1 MANPFDQ
8 FDQPAGNPFD
18 QFDSSGVQSSADAS
32 SDKPAQGGIDW
43 RKLYAISNPLAAP
56 FAIPAVSDF
65 HKIADAGVVS
75 GAGSALAG
83 VERMVSDQWHNLK
96 DQFSPIGALL
106 ESAKAPGPAIAK
118 DAALTSAMDE
128 LRASVR
134 PDGTSAVSSALLS
147 AGEAIKS
154 TASPELLQAMEN
166 SRFEGDALSPSTWGV
181 SDDASL
187 LGFAGNLTETGGQ
200 MLPIV
205 GAGMVN
211 PAAGAAVAAGQSAEG
226 AYKEAADYLK
236 NLPVEQFS
244 EIPRFK
250 ELVAEGVPIENAH
263 QIVIDEAGSGAMY
276 PAAAVGSLSGPIL
289 GGTVTRPLAAIL
301 EKRFGQG
308 FLSRLYG
315 NLAEVPLE
323 GAQEGFESAA
333 GRAGANTASG
343 DDRSLTEG
351 TFGDVVMGGLAAA
364 PAAVSHSIGQIAA
377 ESSEDRIRKLA
388 DVVLGDREVTPESNA
403 VEAGRNAAAAIF
415 GDAGISN
422 DTGQPIPDPR
432 IIDFTQAVDPETG
445 LPPIGVQ
452 PEVMGD
458 LDAMVPSEPEAA
470 PDPVR
475 PAVEPV
481 AQPAQET
488 QGKSIPGL
496 SEPIR
501 SGTRVFYPGD
511 VDAMRAKLDA
521 AGLDAGMR
529 RNNEDGTPAGLYFP
543 ARMQAEVDAVLRR
556 KPSEDSVEAP
566 TNNATPERI
575 AEVPIA
581 SLTLSD
587 DVPQFKSGARE
598 DGVVEPLGGKFDR
611 RGTGPIQVWR
621 RNDGRMEVISGR
633 HRLDLARRSGET
645 TIPAQVYDEAQG
657 FDARQAAS
665 LDAELNIRDGQ
676 GKVKDYVQYF
686 TQPAFDGPEG
696 RQAADARGLLA
707 RATGKR
713 AYSIASQG
721 SSELIAAHSADRVTD
736 EAAVQIAQAAPQN
749 APLQALG
756 MKLVQEGKS
765 IGIAANTM
773 RAVRSMQGDRPQT
786 SGDMFGFDDS
796 AIQDAVKI
804 AGVASRR
811 QREIGERLAAIT
823 GAAKRPDI
831 ARREGVD
838 VRDPQALPARI
849 AQLRAEKAEWDDW
862 ATDPAKVDEIRAEL
876 GMEPQPE
883 FARAEDP
890 AEFVDDVTAPMF
902 SRGLR
907 PRSEMESAPVGAWID
922 GGNVP
927 GIGPTAF
934 QVRDVP
940 LDKISPVELDSVGDV
955 GPEKRSDVGRY
966 TEAMR
971 RGEQFPNARGYELE
985 NGKIKLVDGHR
996 RLLAAKAAGK
1006 TSLRI
1011 AVNPLDDSARSA
1023 MFSRRTG
1030 GASGDMFG
1038 GATIEDTNRASPRSR
1053 MPETAD
1059 LFGGPSM
1066 QERVGAAE
1074 RARDA
1079 ARNSGDGKR
1088 ADTGDGGLFDGPRPE
1103 QAILRSQRK
1112 QEDDYR
1118 GLHRAPSRES
1128 GSPLSDL
1135 SNTYPDDVYGK
1146 NAAQYYGHHGGGH
1159 PMDRASVRIIQSYKN
1174 EPDAPVK
1181 IYRAV
1186 PTDAGAEINA
1196 GDWVTINKDYAKE
1209 HGESQFGDGYKI
1221 IEKSVKAKDIY
1232 TNGDS
1237 IHEWGY
1243 DPEVSSVLKSKRPD
1257 AKGLEVDENIE
1268 LTPEEM
1274 AAFNRQVD
1282 NRQRQPENR
1291 ANDAQRLPADTGLVR
1306 RPADGTTAPERAGM
1320 VSARGN
1326 RDSQSSARQ
1335 VSPAADAKPDL
1346 TGQPPKFGQWF
1357 RQSKMKD
1364 AKARPMEFH
1373 HATDADFDTFDAGKR
1388 GSSTGFAPTGLGNW
1402 FSQDAGA
1409 IKGYG
1414 SKVLSGHLRLENP
1427 KVMDSHE
1434 LPDLESKADY
1444 EALAKKYKV
1453 EGYDGLYF
1461 PDSKQAV
1468 AFDSV
1473 QFKENRNSGEYSE
1486 SPNIYRSQ
1494 HADNQSETPQAKD
1507 AKDSKDAGK
1516 LKETS
1521 NTASEPKRL
1530 FIPEVKAAKE
1540 SPEQVTTKKARPE
1553 ELIEARKRRGNLRQL
1568 LDCLNA

>member
-1 MANPFDQ
+1 MANWWDKYSAPAAAEPSASRNWWDKYAVADDAPDFGDVNSGVSSSAPDPNASFLDSAWRANKAQ
-8 FDQPAGNPFD
+8 MGPIFAGN
-18 QFDSSGVQSSADAS
+18 VKRMAAEV
-32 SDKPAQGGIDW
+32 SDPIAGLLNGTFGKPAAEDAPELSLTVNPNGNTSLPASPLIAPDAGMALMDAARGEPLRNATLRDLQQSGLAQARAGGAELQQARTDMEVPESGLE
-43 RKLYAISNPLAAP
+43 RYAKLAAISAGPTLAGMTAG
-56 FAIPAVSDF
+56 IVTKSPAVGAGVSTLFAVPSAYGEARDAG
-65 HKIADAGVVS
+65 HSVEDAIKYAGVVG
-75 GAGSALAG
+75 GAEVVSERLGFDALLGKLATRLPAGKLATVFGTLEKSIPGRALTGAG
-83 VERMVSDQWHNLK
+83 VE
-96 DQFSPIGALL
+96 
-106 ESAKAPGPAIAK
+106 
-118 DAALTSAMDE
+118 
-128 LRASVR
+128 
-134 PDGTSAVSSALLS
+134 GTT
-147 AGEAIKS
+147 E
-154 TASPELLQAMEN
+154 
-166 SRFEGDALSPSTWGV
+166 ALSQAAQNAYKIAG
-181 SDDASL
+181 
-187 LGFAGNLTETGGQ
+187 LGEHMTFDEFMTD
-200 MLPIV
+200 MKDSF
-205 GAGMVN
+205 GAGAMIGG
-211 PAAGAAVAAGQSAEG
+211 PLAGG
-226 AYKEAADYLK
+226 
-236 NLPVEQFS
+236 
-244 EIPRFK
+244 
-250 ELVAEGVPIENAH
+250 H
-263 QIVIDEAGSGAMY
+263 
-276 PAAAVGSLSGPIL
+276 AAAQN
-289 GGTVTRPLAAIL
+289 LAA
-301 EKRFGQG
+301 R
-308 FLSRLYG
+308 SD
-315 NLAEVPLE
+315 
-323 GAQEGFESAA
+323 
-333 GRAGANTASG
+333 SG
-343 DDRSLTEG
+343 
-351 TFGDVVMGGLAAA
+351 
-364 PAAVSHSIGQIAA
+364 
-377 ESSEDRIRKLA
+377 SEEERIRRSA
-388 DVVLGDREVTPESNA
+388 DQIIARAERIQTPESEA
-403 VEAGRNAAAAIF
+403 VDAGRNAAAAIF
-415 GDAGISN
+415 AEANISN
-422 DTGQPIPDPR
+422 DTGAVIPDPR
-432 IIDFTQAVDPETG
+432 AIDFSQQADLETG
-445 LPPIGVQ
+445 IAPVGVA
-452 PEVMGD
+452 PESMGD
-458 LDAMVPSEPEAA
+458 LDQQLAGLAPAPVAPTESAPIDREALLADLAEPELIRGGSRVFYRGDVPSMRARLAEA
-470 PDPVR
+470 
-475 PAVEPV
+475 
-481 AQPAQET
+481 
-488 QGKSIPGL
+488 GL
-496 SEPIR
+496 SE
-501 SGTRVFYPGD
+501 
-511 VDAMRAKLDA
+511 
-521 AGLDAGMR
+521 GMR
-529 RNNEDGTPAGLYFP
+529 QTNEDGTDAGLYFP

-556 KPSEDSVEAP
+556 KPSEDSATEAP

-1053 MPETAD
+1053 MPEAAD

-1079 ARNSGDGKR
+1079 ARNSSDGKR
-1088 ADTGDGGLFDGPRPE
+1088 VDAGDGGLFDGPRPE

>member
-32 SDKPAQGGIDW
+32 SDKPAHGGIDW

-211 PAAGAAVAAGQSAEG
+211 PAAGVAVAAGQSAEG

-452 PEVMGD
+452 PEAMGD
-458 LDAMVPSEPEAA
+458 LDAMVSSEPEAA

-481 AQPAQET
+481 AQPAKET

-543 ARMQAEVDAVLRR
+543 AKMQAEVDAVLRPKVPAPVAAQETAVPEPPAYQGQKIPPPR
-556 KPSEDSVEAP
+556 KQRNQVRSAKDFDPNYHDIRDFIALNGGLDFGAFKSEFKSEIPDDNVRFFGKPLFRKNGGMKPDQLRERLQEAGFLNEDSPDAP
-566 TNNATPERI
+566 
-575 AEVPIA
+575 
-581 SLTLSD
+581 
-587 DVPQFKSGARE
+587 PQ
-598 DGVVEPLGGKFDR
+598 
-611 RGTGPIQVWR
+611 
-621 RNDGRMEVISGR
+621 
-633 HRLDLARRSGET
+633 
-645 TIPAQVYDEAQG
+645 Y
-657 FDARQAAS
+657 
-665 LDAELNIRDGQ
+665 
-676 GKVKDYVQYF
+676 
-686 TQPAFDGPEG
+686 TQ
-696 RQAADARGLLA
+696 
-707 RATGKR
+707 
-713 AYSIASQG
+713 
-721 SSELIAAHSADRVTD
+721 
-736 EAAVQIAQAAPQN
+736 
-749 APLQALG
+749 
-756 MKLVQEGKS
+756 
-765 IGIAANTM
+765 
-773 RAVRSMQGDRPQT
+773 
-786 SGDMFGFDDS
+786 
-796 AIQDAVKI
+796 QDAYDLVDR
-804 AGVASRR
+804 ALDGNPVYHPA
-811 QREIGERLAAIT
+811 
-823 GAAKRPDI
+823 
-831 ARREGVD
+831 GVD
-838 VRDPQALPARI
+838 VQN
-849 AQLRAEKAEWDDW
+849 QLRANNEYDAEQERRQ
-862 ATDPAKVDEIRAEL
+862 AYIDEH
-876 GMEPQPE
+876 G
-883 FARAEDP
+883 
-890 AEFVDDVTAPMF
+890 VTP
-902 SRGLR
+902 
-907 PRSEMESAPVGAWID
+907 
-922 GGNVP
+922 
-927 GIGPTAF
+927 
-934 QVRDVP
+934 
-940 LDKISPVELDSVGDV
+940 ELDSEFADRAAALDRGDL
-955 GPEKRSDVGRY
+955 ERLYSKR
-966 TEAMR
+966 A
-971 RGEQFPNARGYELE
+971 
-985 NGKIKLVDGHR
+985 
-996 RLLAAKAAGK
+996 
-1006 TSLRI
+1006 
-1011 AVNPLDDSARSA
+1011 
-1023 MFSRRTG
+1023 
-1030 GASGDMFG
+1030 ASGDMFAP
-1038 GATIEDTNRASPRSR
+1038 ATANERNNAAVAEKDAQRNGLGRDLVPPSQGPG
-1053 MPETAD
+1053 D
-1059 LFGGPSM
+1059 LFA
-1066 QERVGAAE
+1066 GA
-1074 RARDA
+1074 
-1079 ARNSGDGKR
+1079 
-1088 ADTGDGGLFDGPRPE
+1088 RP
-1103 QAILRSQRK
+1103 K
-1112 QEDDYR
+1112 QE
-1118 GLHRAPSRES
+1118 
-1128 GSPLSDL
+1128 
-1135 SNTYPDDVYGK
+1135 T
-1146 NAAQYYGHHGGGH
+1146 
-1159 PMDRASVRIIQSYKN
+1159 
-1174 EPDAPVK
+1174 
-1181 IYRAV
+1181 
-1186 PTDAGAEINA
+1186 
-1196 GDWVTINKDYAKE
+1196 
-1209 HGESQFGDGYKI
+1209 
-1221 IEKSVKAKDIY
+1221 
-1232 TNGDS
+1232 
-1237 IHEWGY
+1237 
-1243 DPEVSSVLKSKRPD
+1243 LKSRRETGID
-1257 AKGLEVDENIE
+1257 VDESPD

>member
-543 ARMQAEVDAVLRR
+543 ARMQAEVDAVLRPKVPAPVAAQETAVPEPPAYQGQKIPPPR
-556 KPSEDSVEAP
+556 KQRNQVRSAKDFDPNYHDIRDFIALNGGLDFGAFKSEFKSEIPDDNVRFFGKPLFRKNGGMKPDQLRERLQEAGFLNEDSPDAP
-566 TNNATPERI
+566 
-575 AEVPIA
+575 
-581 SLTLSD
+581 
-587 DVPQFKSGARE
+587 PQ
-598 DGVVEPLGGKFDR
+598 
-611 RGTGPIQVWR
+611 
-621 RNDGRMEVISGR
+621 
-633 HRLDLARRSGET
+633 
-645 TIPAQVYDEAQG
+645 Y
-657 FDARQAAS
+657 
-665 LDAELNIRDGQ
+665 
-676 GKVKDYVQYF
+676 
-686 TQPAFDGPEG
+686 TQ
-696 RQAADARGLLA
+696 
-707 RATGKR
+707 
-713 AYSIASQG
+713 
-721 SSELIAAHSADRVTD
+721 
-736 EAAVQIAQAAPQN
+736 
-749 APLQALG
+749 
-756 MKLVQEGKS
+756 
-765 IGIAANTM
+765 
-773 RAVRSMQGDRPQT
+773 
-786 SGDMFGFDDS
+786 
-796 AIQDAVKI
+796 QDAYDLVDR
-804 AGVASRR
+804 ALDGNPVYHPA
-811 QREIGERLAAIT
+811 
-823 GAAKRPDI
+823 
-831 ARREGVD
+831 GVD
-838 VRDPQALPARI
+838 VQN
-849 AQLRAEKAEWDDW
+849 QLRANNEYDAEQERRQ
-862 ATDPAKVDEIRAEL
+862 AYIDEH
-876 GMEPQPE
+876 G
-883 FARAEDP
+883 
-890 AEFVDDVTAPMF
+890 VTP
-902 SRGLR
+902 
-907 PRSEMESAPVGAWID
+907 
-922 GGNVP
+922 
-927 GIGPTAF
+927 
-934 QVRDVP
+934 
-940 LDKISPVELDSVGDV
+940 ELDSEFADRAAALDRGDL
-955 GPEKRSDVGRY
+955 ERLYSKR
-966 TEAMR
+966 A
-971 RGEQFPNARGYELE
+971 
-985 NGKIKLVDGHR
+985 
-996 RLLAAKAAGK
+996 
-1006 TSLRI
+1006 
-1011 AVNPLDDSARSA
+1011 
-1023 MFSRRTG
+1023 
-1030 GASGDMFG
+1030 ASGDMFAP
-1038 GATIEDTNRASPRSR
+1038 ATANERNNAAVAEKDAQRNGLGRDLVPPSQGPG
-1053 MPETAD
+1053 D
-1059 LFGGPSM
+1059 LFA
-1066 QERVGAAE
+1066 GA
-1074 RARDA
+1074 
-1079 ARNSGDGKR
+1079 
-1088 ADTGDGGLFDGPRPE
+1088 RP
-1103 QAILRSQRK
+1103 K
-1112 QEDDYR
+1112 QE
-1118 GLHRAPSRES
+1118 
-1128 GSPLSDL
+1128 
-1135 SNTYPDDVYGK
+1135 T
-1146 NAAQYYGHHGGGH
+1146 
-1159 PMDRASVRIIQSYKN
+1159 
-1174 EPDAPVK
+1174 
-1181 IYRAV
+1181 
-1186 PTDAGAEINA
+1186 
-1196 GDWVTINKDYAKE
+1196 
-1209 HGESQFGDGYKI
+1209 
-1221 IEKSVKAKDIY
+1221 
-1232 TNGDS
+1232 
-1237 IHEWGY
+1237 
-1243 DPEVSSVLKSKRPD
+1243 LKSRRETGID
-1257 AKGLEVDENIE
+1257 VDESPD

>member
-32 SDKPAQGGIDW
+32 SDKPAHGGIDW

-211 PAAGAAVAAGQSAEG
+211 PAAGVAVAAGQSAEG

-276 PAAAVGSLSGPIL
+276 PTAAVGSLSGPIL

-452 PEVMGD
+452 PEAMGD
-458 LDAMVPSEPEAA
+458 LDAMVSSEPEAA

-481 AQPAQET
+481 AQPAKET

-543 ARMQAEVDAVLRR
+543 AKMQAEVDAVLRR

-598 DGVVEPLGGKFDR
+598 DGVVEPLGGTFDR

-621 RNDGRMEVISGR
+621 RKDGRMEVISGR

-721 SSELIAAHSADRVTD
+721 SPELIAAHSADRVTD

-796 AIQDAVKI
+796 AIQDAVKM

-811 QREIGERLAAIT
+811 QREIAERLAAIT
-823 GAAKRPDI
+823 GASKRPEI
-831 ARREGVD
+831 AAKEGVD

-862 ATDPAKVDEIRAEL
+862 ATDPAKVAAIRAEL
-876 GMEPQPE
+876 GMPEQVQQQAAEETTEDAQP
-883 FARAEDP
+883 
-890 AEFVDDVTAPMF
+890 VDDVTAPMF

-985 NGKIKLVDGHR
+985 NGKINLVDGHR

-1011 AVNPLDDSARSA
+1011 AVNPLD
-1023 MFSRRTG
+1023 
-1030 GASGDMFG
+1030 
-1038 GATIEDTNRASPRSR
+1038 
-1053 MPETAD
+1053 
-1059 LFGGPSM
+1059 
-1066 QERVGAAE
+1066 
-1074 RARDA
+1074 
-1079 ARNSGDGKR
+1079 
-1088 ADTGDGGLFDGPRPE
+1088 
-1103 QAILRSQRK
+1103 
-1112 QEDDYR
+1112 
-1118 GLHRAPSRES
+1118 
-1128 GSPLSDL
+1128 
-1135 SNTYPDDVYGK
+1135 
-1146 NAAQYYGHHGGGH
+1146 
-1159 PMDRASVRIIQSYKN
+1159 
-1174 EPDAPVK
+1174 
-1181 IYRAV
+1181 
-1186 PTDAGAEINA
+1186 
-1196 GDWVTINKDYAKE
+1196 
-1209 HGESQFGDGYKI
+1209 
-1221 IEKSVKAKDIY
+1221 
-1232 TNGDS
+1232 
-1237 IHEWGY
+1237 

>member
-543 ARMQAEVDAVLRR
+543 ARMQAEVDAVLRPKVPAPVAAQETAVPEPPAYQGQKIPPPR
-556 KPSEDSVEAP
+556 KQRNQVRSAKDFDPNYHDIRDFIALNGGLDFGAFKSEFKSEIPDDNVRFFGKPLFRKNGGMKPDQLRERLQEAGFLNEDSPDAP
-566 TNNATPERI
+566 PQYTQQDAYDLVDRALDGNPVYHPAGVDVQNQLRANNEYDAEQERRQAYIDEHGVTPELDSEFADRAAALDRGDLERMYSKRAKDRTATP
-575 AEVPIA
+575 
-581 SLTLSD
+581 
-587 DVPQFKSGARE
+587 
-598 DGVVEPLGGKFDR
+598 
-611 RGTGPIQVWR
+611 
-621 RNDGRMEVISGR
+621 
-633 HRLDLARRSGET
+633 
-645 TIPAQVYDEAQG
+645 
-657 FDARQAAS
+657 
-665 LDAELNIRDGQ
+665 
-676 GKVKDYVQYF
+676 
-686 TQPAFDGPEG
+686 
-696 RQAADARGLLA
+696 
-707 RATGKR
+707 
-713 AYSIASQG
+713 
-721 SSELIAAHSADRVTD
+721 
-736 EAAVQIAQAAPQN
+736 
-749 APLQALG
+749 
-756 MKLVQEGKS
+756 
-765 IGIAANTM
+765 
-773 RAVRSMQGDRPQT
+773 
-786 SGDMFGFDDS
+786 DMFG
-796 AIQDAVKI
+796 AT
-804 AGVASRR
+804 
-811 QREIGERLAAIT
+811 QRAQTSPAP
-823 GAAKRPDI
+823 RP
-831 ARREGVD
+831 
-838 VRDPQALPARI
+838 
-849 AQLRAEKAEWDDW
+849 
-862 ATDPAKVDEIRAEL
+862 
-876 GMEPQPE
+876 
-883 FARAEDP
+883 
-890 AEFVDDVTAPMF
+890 
-902 SRGLR
+902 
-907 PRSEMESAPVGAWID
+907 
-922 GGNVP
+922 
-927 GIGPTAF
+927 
-934 QVRDVP
+934 
-940 LDKISPVELDSVGDV
+940 
-955 GPEKRSDVGRY
+955 
-966 TEAMR
+966 
-971 RGEQFPNARGYELE
+971 
-985 NGKIKLVDGHR
+985 
-996 RLLAAKAAGK
+996 
-1006 TSLRI
+1006 
-1011 AVNPLDDSARSA
+1011 
-1023 MFSRRTG
+1023 
-1030 GASGDMFG
+1030 ASGD
-1038 GATIEDTNRASPRSR
+1038 
-1053 MPETAD
+1053 
-1059 LFGGPSM
+1059 LFGSPTSSERLDAAQRDSDARLTGPAIGMRQGEGELFAGQRPRQETIPSRSNSTPSDPTSWILRDKETGKAVMETTDRRKVDALNTNKYEAVSAERHM
-1066 QERVGAAE
+1066 QEVNTKGTLAYA
-1074 RARDA
+1074 A
-1079 ARNSGDGKR
+1079 ARGSEIK
-1088 ADTGDGGLFDGPRPE
+1088 
-1103 QAILRSQRK
+1103 RSQR
-1112 QEDDYR
+1112 
-1118 GLHRAPSRES
+1118 
-1128 GSPLSDL
+1128 
-1135 SNTYPDDVYGK
+1135 PDTQG
-1146 NAAQYYGHHGGGH
+1146 
-1159 PMDRASVRIIQSYKN
+1159 I
-1174 EPDAPVK
+1174 
-1181 IYRAV
+1181 
-1186 PTDAGAEINA
+1186 
-1196 GDWVTINKDYAKE
+1196 
-1209 HGESQFGDGYKI
+1209 
-1221 IEKSVKAKDIY
+1221 
-1232 TNGDS
+1232 
-1237 IHEWGY
+1237 
-1243 DPEVSSVLKSKRPD
+1243 
-1257 AKGLEVDENIE
+1257 EVDEATP
-1268 LTPEEM
+1268 TPEEM

>member
-32 SDKPAQGGIDW
+32 SDKPAHGGIDW

-276 PAAAVGSLSGPIL
+276 PTAAVGSLSGPIL

-452 PEVMGD
+452 PEAMGD
-458 LDAMVPSEPEAA
+458 LDAMVSSEPEAA

-481 AQPAQET
+481 AQPAKET
-488 QGKSIPGL
+488 QGKSIHGL

-543 ARMQAEVDAVLRR
+543 AKMQAEVDAVLRR

-598 DGVVEPLGGKFDR
+598 DGVVEPLGGTFDR

-621 RNDGRMEVISGR
+621 RKDGRMEVISGR

-721 SSELIAAHSADRVTD
+721 SPELIAAHSADRVTD

-796 AIQDAVKI
+796 AIQDAVKM

-811 QREIGERLAAIT
+811 QREIAERLAAIT
-823 GAAKRPDI
+823 GASKRPEI
-831 ARREGVD
+831 AAKEGVD

-862 ATDPAKVDEIRAEL
+862 ATDPAKVAAIRAEL
-876 GMEPQPE
+876 GMPEQVQQQAAEETTEDAQP
-883 FARAEDP
+883 
-890 AEFVDDVTAPMF
+890 VDDVTAPMF

-985 NGKIKLVDGHR
+985 NGKINLVDGHR

-1011 AVNPLDDSARSA
+1011 AVNPLD
-1023 MFSRRTG
+1023 
-1030 GASGDMFG
+1030 
-1038 GATIEDTNRASPRSR
+1038 
-1053 MPETAD
+1053 
-1059 LFGGPSM
+1059 
-1066 QERVGAAE
+1066 
-1074 RARDA
+1074 
-1079 ARNSGDGKR
+1079 
-1088 ADTGDGGLFDGPRPE
+1088 
-1103 QAILRSQRK
+1103 
-1112 QEDDYR
+1112 
-1118 GLHRAPSRES
+1118 
-1128 GSPLSDL
+1128 
-1135 SNTYPDDVYGK
+1135 
-1146 NAAQYYGHHGGGH
+1146 
-1159 PMDRASVRIIQSYKN
+1159 
-1174 EPDAPVK
+1174 
-1181 IYRAV
+1181 
-1186 PTDAGAEINA
+1186 
-1196 GDWVTINKDYAKE
+1196 
-1209 HGESQFGDGYKI
+1209 
-1221 IEKSVKAKDIY
+1221 
-1232 TNGDS
+1232 
-1237 IHEWGY
+1237 

>member
-1 MANPFDQ
+1 VANWWDKYSEPVASGPAASGNWWDKYAVADDAPDFGDVNSGVSSSAPDPNASFLDSAWRANKAQ
-8 FDQPAGNPFD
+8 MGPIFAGN
-18 QFDSSGVQSSADAS
+18 VKRMAAEV
-32 SDKPAQGGIDW
+32 SDPIAGLLNGTFGKPAAEDAPELSLTVNPNGNTSLPASPLIAPDAGMALMDAARGEPLRNATLRDLQQSGLAQARAGGAELQQARTDMEVPESGLE
-43 RKLYAISNPLAAP
+43 RYAKLAAISAGPTLAGMTAG
-56 FAIPAVSDF
+56 IVTKSPAVGAGVSTLFAVPSAYGEARDAG
-65 HKIADAGVVS
+65 HSVEDAIKYAGVVG
-75 GAGSALAG
+75 GAEVVSERLGFDALLGKLATRLPAGKLATVFGTLEKSIPGRALTGAG
-83 VERMVSDQWHNLK
+83 VEGTTEALSQAAQNAYKIAGLGEHMTFDEFMTDMK
-96 DQFSPIGALL
+96 DSFGAGAMIGGPLAGSHAAAQSLAAQNDPEARIRRL
-106 ESAKAPGPAIAK
+106 AEEVIGSAPERIQTPETQAVDAGR
-118 DAALTSAMDE
+118 DAA
-128 LRASVR
+128 R
-134 PDGTSAVSSALLS
+134 
-147 AGEAIKS
+147 
-154 TASPELLQAMEN
+154 
-166 SRFEGDALSPSTWGV
+166 
-181 SDDASL
+181 
-187 LGFAGNLTETGGQ
+187 
-200 MLPIV
+200 
-205 GAGMVN
+205 
-211 PAAGAAVAAGQSAEG
+211 
-226 AYKEAADYLK
+226 
-236 NLPVEQFS
+236 
-244 EIPRFK
+244 
-250 ELVAEGVPIENAH
+250 
-263 QIVIDEAGSGAMY
+263 
-276 PAAAVGSLSGPIL
+276 
-289 GGTVTRPLAAIL
+289 
-301 EKRFGQG
+301 
-308 FLSRLYG
+308 
-315 NLAEVPLE
+315 
-323 GAQEGFESAA
+323 
-333 GRAGANTASG
+333 
-343 DDRSLTEG
+343 
-351 TFGDVVMGGLAAA
+351 
-364 PAAVSHSIGQIAA
+364 
-377 ESSEDRIRKLA
+377 
-388 DVVLGDREVTPESNA
+388 
-403 VEAGRNAAAAIF
+403 AIF
-415 GDAGISN
+415 AEANISN
-422 DTGQPIPDPR
+422 DTGAVIPDPR
-432 IIDFTQAVDPETG
+432 AIDFSQQADLETG
-445 LPPIGVQ
+445 IAPVGVA
-452 PEVMGD
+452 PESMGD
-458 LDAMVPSEPEAA
+458 LDQQLAGITPQPVATEPARYALSERDQLTFDHLQKSALEADRTAGEAERRGEDGSRYRKAADSYRATADKISERSTPVATPVAPPASAPIDREALLADLAEPELIRSGSRVFYRGDVPSMRARLAEA
-470 PDPVR
+470 
-475 PAVEPV
+475 
-481 AQPAQET
+481 
-488 QGKSIPGL
+488 GL
-496 SEPIR
+496 SE
-501 SGTRVFYPGD
+501 
-511 VDAMRAKLDA
+511 
-521 AGLDAGMR
+521 GMR
-529 RNNEDGTPAGLYFP
+529 KTNEDGTDAGLYFP
-543 ARMQAEVDAVLRR
+543 ARMQAEVDAVLR
-556 KPSEDSVEAP
+556 PNAGQAPVQVDAVADSAPETAAPMEVEQSP
-566 TNNATPERI
+566 NIGTGIETKSNRNGEYLSVSNGEGTPEVRVSHSNTGVYSRLI
-575 AEVPIA
+575 FDSGKRSDTVLNKNGDFVDAKEIIRNANEFTGAENVAWTGSPESRQFIVEQKA
-581 SLTLSD
+581 LSESLSD
-587 DVPQFKSGARE
+587 DYYRE
-598 DGVVEPLGGKFDR
+598 RMQIIKDLV
-611 RGTGPIQVWR
+611 TGQI
-621 RNDGRMEVISGR
+621 
-633 HRLDLARRSGET
+633 DLA
-645 TIPAQVYDEAQG
+645 EA
-657 FDARQAAS
+657 S
-665 LDAELNIRDGQ
+665 
-676 GKVKDYVQYF
+676 
-686 TQPAFDGPEG
+686 
-696 RQAADARGLLA
+696 
-707 RATGKR
+707 KR
-713 AYSIASQG
+713 A
-721 SSELIAAHSADRVTD
+721 
-736 EAAVQIAQAAPQN
+736 
-749 APLQALG
+749 
-756 MKLVQEGKS
+756 
-765 IGIAANTM
+765 
-773 RAVRSMQGDRPQT
+773 
-786 SGDMFGFDDS
+786 
-796 AIQDAVKI
+796 
-804 AGVASRR
+804 
-811 QREIGERLAAIT
+811 
-823 GAAKRPDI
+823 
-831 ARREGVD
+831 
-838 VRDPQALPARI
+838 
-849 AQLRAEKAEWDDW
+849 
-862 ATDPAKVDEIRAEL
+862 AEL
-876 GMEPQPE
+876 GADKQE
-883 FARAEDP
+883 
-890 AEFVDDVTAPMF
+890 
-902 SRGLR
+902 
-907 PRSEMESAPVGAWID
+907 APV
-922 GGNVP
+922 
-927 GIGPTAF
+927 
-934 QVRDVP
+934 
-940 LDKISPVELDSVGDV
+940 
-955 GPEKRSDVGRY
+955 
-966 TEAMR
+966 
-971 RGEQFPNARGYELE
+971 
-985 NGKIKLVDGHR
+985 
-996 RLLAAKAAGK
+996 
-1006 TSLRI
+1006 
-1011 AVNPLDDSARSA
+1011 
-1023 MFSRRTG
+1023 
-1030 GASGDMFG
+1030 
-1038 GATIEDTNRASPRSR
+1038 ASP
-1053 MPETAD
+1053 AGNQD
-1059 LFGGPSM
+1059 
-1066 QERVGAAE
+1066 RV
-1074 RARDA
+1074 DA
-1079 ARNSGDGKR
+1079 
-1088 ADTGDGGLFDGPRPE
+1088 GDGGLFDGPRPE